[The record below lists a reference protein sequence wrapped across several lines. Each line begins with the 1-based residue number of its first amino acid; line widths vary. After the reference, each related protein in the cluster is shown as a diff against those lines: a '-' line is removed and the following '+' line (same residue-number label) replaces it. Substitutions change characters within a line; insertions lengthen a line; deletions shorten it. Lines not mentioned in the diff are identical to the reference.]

1 MTGTTSSVALPYPS
15 DEPEHVAAAADR
27 CARGAAVAAAVAAEL
42 TRDAGRL
49 AAAWSGP
56 AAVGCRA
63 EQTLERVDSHG
74 DLFAPLLST
83 ASPLP

>member
-1 MTGTTSSVALPYPS
+1 MSGATSGVALAYPP
-15 DEPEHVAAAADR
+15 DDPELVAAAADR
-27 CARGAAVAAAVAAEL
+27 CARLAVVAAAVADEL
-42 TRDAGRL
+42 AGDAGCL

-63 EQTLERVDSHG
+63 EQTLERVDDHG

-83 ASPLP
+83 AAPLP

>member
-1 MTGTTSSVALPYPS
+1 MTGAEALPYPS
-15 DEPEHVAAAADR
+15 DQPELVAAAADR
-27 CARGAAVAAAVAAEL
+27 CARGAAVAAAVADEL

-63 EQTLERVDSHG
+63 ELGAATRVVG
-74 DLFAPLLST
+74 
-83 ASPLP
+83 